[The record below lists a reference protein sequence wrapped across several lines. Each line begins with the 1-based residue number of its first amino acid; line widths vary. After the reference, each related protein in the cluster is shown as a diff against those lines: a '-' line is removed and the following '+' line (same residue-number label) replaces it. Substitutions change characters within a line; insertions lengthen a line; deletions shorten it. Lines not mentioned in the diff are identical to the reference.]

1 MRGGQLRLTAA
12 LLAGTLGLAALG
24 LVATHGEEPGFLLPI
39 PVELAVGGSFVGAGL
54 VGWARRPDNPTG
66 LLMTLTGLVWFGRQL
81 EWLDTPLA
89 SHLSHVSVNLF
100 LALVAHQLVV
110 FPNGAAR
117 TRVERTL
124 VVATYAIALGGYALS
139 KLFYDPTAEGCAGCP
154 HNLLLLF
161 PNSGLNAIANLV
173 PSAVGIVLVV
183 VILARLVRRW
193 WTASPPARR
202 VLAPVAWTGPASLV
216 LVAVT
221 IGLYAVGVSA
231 TLDRVLQWSTLVYT
245 AIPLAFLAGL
255 LRMRLHRG
263 ALGGLVVELSDA
275 ATATDV
281 RGALARTLGDP
292 SLEVAFWLPERE
304 GYIDLEGH
312 PFGLP
317 SGGDR
322 AVTVLEDGQQR
333 LAALVYDRSLLDD
346 SELVRAAGAAARMAL
361 ENARL
366 QAELRAQ
373 LEEVRAS
380 RARIVEAGDAE
391 RRRLERDLHDGAQQR
406 LLGIRLAL
414 RLARGELEKGGRAV
428 DELLTEAESEL
439 AQTLDELRA
448 LARGIHPAVLTEEG
462 LGPAVET
469 LARRASVP
477 VQIDRLPVDRLPSA
491 VEAAAYFVT
500 AEALANVAKHAR
512 ASGVRIS
519 MRHAD
524 GSLFIDISDDG
535 IGGAD
540 SAGSGLIGLRDR
552 VEALNGRLRVE
563 GSPGR
568 GTRLRAEIPCR
579 TGPDARA
586 VDGA

>member
-1 MRGGQLRLTAA
+1 MRGGQLRLAVA

-24 LVATHGEEPGFLLPI
+24 LAATRPEEPGFLLPI
-39 PVELAVGGSFVGAGL
+39 PVELAIGWSFVGAGL
-54 VGWARRPDNPTG
+54 VGWAQRPDNRTG

-110 FPNGAAR
+110 FPYGAAR

-124 VVATYAIALGGYALS
+124 VVATYAVALGGYVLS
-139 KLFYDPTAEGCAGCP
+139 KLFYDPAAEGCPGCP
-154 HNLLLLF
+154 PNLLLLF
-161 PNSGLNAIANLV
+161 PDSGLNAIANLV

-183 VILARLVRRW
+183 VIMARLVRRW

-216 LVAVT
+216 LVAAT

-255 LRMRLHRG
+255 LRTQLHRA

-275 ATATDV
+275 ASPTAV
-281 RGALARTLGDP
+281 RAALASTLADP
-292 SLEVAFWLPERE
+292 SLEVAFWLPHRE
-304 GYIDLEGH
+304 GYVDLDGRPLE
-312 PFGLP
+312 LP
-317 SGGDR
+317 SGGER

-414 RLARGELEKGGRAV
+414 RLARGELDKGGRAV

-477 VQIDRLPVDRLPSA
+477 VQIDALPADRLPSA
-491 VEAAAYFVT
+491 IEAAAYFVA
-500 AEALANVAKHAR
+500 AEGLANVTKHAR

-519 MRHAD
+519 MRHTD
-524 GSLFIDISDDG
+524 DSLLIDISDDG
-535 IGGAD
+535 VGGAD
-540 SAGSGLIGLRDR
+540 PAAGSGLVGLRDR
-552 VEALNGRLRVE
+552 VEALAGTLDIE
-563 GSPGR
+563 SSPGE

-579 TGPDARA
+579 TGARRE
-586 VDGA
+586 GG